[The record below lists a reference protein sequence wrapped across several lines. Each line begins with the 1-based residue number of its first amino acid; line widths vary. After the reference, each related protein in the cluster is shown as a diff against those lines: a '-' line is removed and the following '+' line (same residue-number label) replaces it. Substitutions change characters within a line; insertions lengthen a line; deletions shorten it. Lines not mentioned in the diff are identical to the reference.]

1 MTGASSR
8 SLYAAIKLR
17 LETPATGT
25 TAEKRMRTLTVTF
38 TVLIALCAADFRSA
52 FADSRGDTLARWL
65 DVRGQE
71 VWGELPLPCDDLTFA
86 RRVYLD
92 VVGRVPGV
100 SEIRDF
106 VDLGDDRRS
115 ELINQLVFTE
125 GQRADSYR
133 RLSANNF
140 ARHWQRVLVPP
151 GITTNGTPEE
161 RKFLDEFGQKFA
173 DNDFSIHRITAAIC
187 KSAWYQAATLETPD
201 TTEVSDPAMADSF
214 TRTLKVI
221 SPDQVFDSLEQS
233 LLLSVSRIDPTS
245 PRWTGS
251 RMQIVGR
258 LSETIGATPE
268 DYASGIPQALMLMNG
283 RITSDAI
290 DLDRSRLL
298 RAVIESPFF

>member
-1 MTGASSR
+1 
-8 SLYAAIKLR
+8 
-17 LETPATGT
+17 
-25 TAEKRMRTLTVTF
+25 MRTLTVTF

-115 ELINQLVFTE
+115 EMINQLVFTE

-151 GITTNGTPEE
+151 GTTTNGTPETTVQ
-161 RKFLDEFGQKFA
+161 FLAEK
-173 DNDFSIHRITAAIC
+173 
-187 KSAWYQAATLETPD
+187 Y
-201 TTEVSDPAMADSF
+201 
-214 TRTLKVI
+214 
-221 SPDQVFDSLEQS
+221 
-233 LLLSVSRIDPTS
+233 
-245 PRWTGS
+245 
-251 RMQIVGR
+251 R
-258 LSETIGATPE
+258 L
-268 DYASGIPQALMLMNG
+268 GIPYNELISEIANIQSVQGAGN
-283 RITSDAI
+283 
-290 DLDRSRLL
+290 
-298 RAVIESPFF
+298 